1 MLNNNVIKVKTMERK
16 IERCSLGIIAKL
28 PYFLNAEEKQ
38 KEWGNQFMVAFYII
52 NTMAIKGRDRVKIY
66 RQQLADNCNFKN
78 PKSITNITNKL
89 HKIGIIK
96 KDYIGDA
103 ETGKTYNYY
112 SLNWSKISELVEQL
126 DEEYKDWWNSCTGLK
141 NKRNEEQKETKELQE
156 REFAVAC
163 GTLTEE
169 GEAPLPF

>member
-1 MLNNNVIKVKTMERK
+1 MEKK

-28 PYFLNAEEKQ
+28 PYFLNAEERQ

-52 NTMAIKGRDRVKIY
+52 NTMAINKKDRVKIY

-78 PKSITNITNKL
+78 TKSITNITNKL
-89 HKIGIIK
+89 HQIGIIK
-96 KDYIGDA
+96 KDFIGDS
-103 ETGKTYNYY
+103 ESGKTYNYY

-126 DEEYKDWWNSCTGLK
+126 DDEYRDWWNNCTHLK
-141 NKRNEEQKETKELQE
+141 NKRTTRIKEQQEQQEEEM
-156 REFAVAC
+156 AVAVASVD
-163 GTLTEE
+163 ED